1 MFHFSGAGV
10 DWFTQ
15 TAHHQSFDGRYFNL
29 VQVDGHSEAEPGP
42 QGITAYNAA
51 AKWLGSTNTES
62 GAVASA
68 DLTYAYSWRWMTQ
81 PPGTWNETVQGLGW
95 AFEPTERIR
104 EIFAGTARNKMRP
117 WWLTYTTSNYIA
129 TSRAPFNPMEYVFRT
144 TGMVRGGHP
153 YGFVIDDLRKDG
165 SDHLYQWCGMLSGGV
180 WEAKVPDVPKGA
192 LVLAYDHTKDASN
205 IGMTAMA
212 PYQAKPHQSA
222 LSPTKGDPL
231 LLVLPITPETSG
243 DASLPPIKVEIS
255 AGPLDKKGVPQN
267 YNRLVISTRSK
278 EGHFKVLLIPFRMGD
293 PMPSVAFDPK
303 GSAATIIWGD
313 QKDILKFH
321 QGEKGQTGITVTRGG
336 KSVLARSF

>member
-1 MFHFSGAGV
+1 
-10 DWFTQ
+10 
-15 TAHHQSFDGRYFNL
+15 
-29 VQVDGHSEAEPGP
+29 
-42 QGITAYNAA
+42 
-51 AKWLGSTNTES
+51 
-62 GAVASA
+62 
-68 DLTYAYSWRWMTQ
+68 MTQ

-95 AFEPTERIR
+95 KFEPTERIR

-144 TGMVRGGHP
+144 TGMVRGSHP
-153 YGFVIDDLRKDG
+153 YGLVIDDLRKDG

-192 LVLAYDHTKDASN
+192 LVLAYDHTKDAFN

-212 PYQAKPHQSA
+212 PYDAKPHQSS
-222 LSPTKGDPL
+222 LSPSKGDPL
-231 LLVLPITPETSG
+231 LLVVPVTPDSSG
-243 DASLPPIKVEIS
+243 DSSLPPIKVETS

-267 YNRLVISTRSK
+267 YDRLVISTRAK

-293 PMPSVAFDPK
+293 RLPSIAFDPK
-303 GSAATIIWGD
+303 SSAATVTWGD

-321 QGEKGQTGITVTRGG
+321 HAENGLTGVTVTRDG
-336 KSVLARSF
+336 KPVVASLK